1 MANHC
6 YNYVTL
12 NGDAEILEEISKK
25 LRTYDKFNYITN
37 FFDYVLNKITFP
49 PDLVDNN
56 DDLDNNGVRDY
67 NYYGTKWW
75 DMHVNI
81 EGIEDDVLTISG
93 DTAWAP
99 PLQFIEELCI
109 QYDLCATCEY
119 EEPGMD
125 IAGIA
130 TYSENGYEDHKQM
143 TYREYQYSNNYDA
156 WFEDAL
162 YCLEDLLEEENSQ
175 EEIHNYCKELLHYC
189 TKGDID
195 ELLIELKEL
204 KDE

>member
-6 YNYVTL
+6 YNHVTL

-25 LRTYDKFNYITN
+25 LRTYNEFNYVTN
-37 FFDYVLNKITFP
+37 FFDYVLNKITFSP
-49 PDLVDNN
+49 NATNN
-56 DDLDNNGVRDY
+56 SGIRDY
-67 NYYGTKWW
+67 NHYGTKWW
-75 DMHVNI
+75 DIYVNI
-81 EGIEDDVLTISG
+81 EDIEDGQLTIYG

-99 PLQFIEELCI
+99 PLLFTEELCI
-109 QYDLCATCEY
+109 QYGLQAIHEY

-130 TYSENGYEDHKQM
+130 KYSKDGYEDHDQM
-143 TYREYQYSNNYDA
+143 TYREYQYNDNYDG

-162 YCLEDLLEEENSQ
+162 YCLEEADSQ
-175 EEIHNYCKELLHYC
+175 EEIHSYCKELLRYC
-189 TKGDID
+189 SKGDID
-195 ELLIELKEL
+195 KLLIELKEL

>member
-12 NGDAEILEEISKK
+12 NGDAEILKQISKK
-25 LRTYDKFNYITN
+25 LETYDKFNYITN
-37 FFDYVLNKITFP
+37 FFDYVLNKITLTP
-49 PDLVDNN
+49 NTTSEYNN
-56 DDLDNNGVRDY
+56 DVRDY
-67 NYYGTKWW
+67 NHYGTKWW
-75 DMHVNI
+75 DMDVELI
-81 EGIEDDVLTISG
+81 EGVLLISG

-99 PLQFIEELCI
+99 PLLFIEELCI
-109 QYDLCATCEY
+109 QYGIRASHEY

-130 TYSENGYEDHKQM
+130 RYSENGYEDHDQM
-143 TYREYQYSNNYDA
+143 TYREYRYHNNYDG
-156 WFEDAL
+156 WFEDCL
-162 YCLEDLLEEENSQ
+162 YCLEETDSQ
-175 EEIHNYCKELLHYC
+175 EEIHDYCKELMHYC

-195 ELLIELKEL
+195 KLLIELKEL

>member
-37 FFDYVLNKITFP
+37 FFDYVLNKITFSP
-49 PDLVDNN
+49 ELVDNN

-67 NYYGTKWW
+67 NHYGTKWW

-81 EGIEDDVLTISG
+81 EGIEDNVLTISG

-109 QYDLCATCEY
+109 QYDLCATWLF
-119 EEPGMD
+119 
-125 IAGIA
+125 ILTSSA
-130 TYSENGYEDHKQM
+130 
-143 TYREYQYSNNYDA
+143 
-156 WFEDAL
+156 
-162 YCLEDLLEEENSQ
+162 
-175 EEIHNYCKELLHYC
+175 
-189 TKGDID
+189 
-195 ELLIELKEL
+195 
-204 KDE
+204 